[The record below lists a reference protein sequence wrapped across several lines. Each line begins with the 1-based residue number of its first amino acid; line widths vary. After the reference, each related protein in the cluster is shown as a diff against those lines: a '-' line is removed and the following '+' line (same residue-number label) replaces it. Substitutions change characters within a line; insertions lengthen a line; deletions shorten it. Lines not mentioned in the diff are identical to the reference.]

1 MTDFSTHRPCEVMAL
16 NGVDLALAK
25 NYLYKQDVFA
35 NYGPLNY
42 FIVFTEISTRKGSFP
57 TIENSVVGV
66 NSSVQYQMDC
76 VVFNKK
82 TGEEVGIVNGN
93 LKFAGVLLTRYA
105 NGEREF
111 TLYNTIIP
119 GGN

>member
-1 MTDFSTHRPCEVMAL
+1 MTDYSTHRPCEVMGL

-25 NYLYKQDVFA
+25 NYLYKQDIFA
-35 NYGPLNY
+35 NYGPLSY
-42 FIVFTEISTRKGSFP
+42 FIVFADISTRKNLFP

-66 NSSVQYQMDC
+66 NSSVSYQMEC
-76 VVFNKK
+76 VVYNKK
-82 TGEEVGIVNGN
+82 TGEEIEIVNGN
-93 LKFAGVLLTRYA
+93 LKFAGVLLEKYA

-111 TLYNTIIP
+111 ILYNTIIP